1 MSKFEYAR
9 FVGGDESFAVNA
21 EKYTKEEAIALADD
35 EIGWGPGEYSLLIT
49 RIFVRHRAGLNEDN
63 EPVVGWWLEDKQHK
77 RSCPVYAFR
86 ASENDLSHL
95 NSEYCECLRMNVKVA
110 DNV

>member
-1 MSKFEYAR
+1 MSKFEHAH

-35 EIGWGPGEYSLLIT
+35 EIGWGPGEYTMVVT

-63 EPVVGWWLEDKQHK
+63 EPVVGWWLEDRQYK

-86 ASENDLSHL
+86 ASEYEPAHFDTKYY
-95 NSEYCECLRMNVKVA
+95 EAIRMNVKEGRP
-110 DNV
+110 